1 MKFNDK
7 FKNRLLLFVLI
18 IALIDSIYLTSVELN
33 SLPLYCSH
41 TGIINCGGV
50 LSSKYANIIGIP
62 LAYYALGWS
71 VIAIILFFL
80 KDKKFETVKNFW
92 YLIAIVAVLYSVSAM
107 AALGEICEY
116 CSLLDATLVIV
127 FIITIYSLK
136 K

>member
-1 MKFNDK
+1 MKFDNK
-7 FKNRLLLFVLI
+7 FKSRLLLFVLV
-18 IALIDSIYLTSVELN
+18 IALLDSIYLTSVELN

-50 LSSKYANIIGIP
+50 LSSKYANILGIP

-71 VIAIILFFL
+71 IVAIILFFL
-80 KDKKFETVKNFW
+80 KNKKFETVKNFW

-116 CSLLDATLVIV
+116 CSLLDVTLIVV